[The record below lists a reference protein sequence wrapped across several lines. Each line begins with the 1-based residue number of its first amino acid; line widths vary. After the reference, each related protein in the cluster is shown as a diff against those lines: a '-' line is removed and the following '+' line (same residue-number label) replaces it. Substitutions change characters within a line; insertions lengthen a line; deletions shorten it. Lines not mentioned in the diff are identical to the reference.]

1 MRRCTVPCK
10 TRENVQSLLQ
20 PRASAEDDRTTEV
33 DRPQLG
39 ARPSSYDAVSNDGQ
53 ASVGERIASSMATL
67 TTAERGLAEHLE
79 RHRRELA
86 YASAAQVARELGVS
100 ASTAVRFAQALGFE
114 GWPALQQ
121 ALRAEL
127 HGREGLVDL
136 APTEPGFLSSYVD
149 SQMRNLAFLAAQADE
164 MEAAAETLASAT
176 TVWTV
181 GDRTSA
187 YVSGFARHFLRMV
200 RPDVRSIDAEP
211 GAVPDHLLDVEAD
224 HAVWLVATSRY
235 ARRTVRIARHLSG
248 RAPIVVMTDEGAS
261 PLLPYAT
268 VRLRF
273 ATDSVSS
280 LRSDVAAFATAHA
293 LVLAVARRVP
303 GARARLERAEALWDE
318 FELFHKEEPR

>member
-1 MRRCTVPCK
+1 MQAP
-10 TRENVQSLLQ
+10 LQ
-20 PRASAEDDRTTEV
+20 PRASTEDDS
-33 DRPQLG
+33 
-39 ARPSSYDAVSNDGQ
+39 ARDLDPSRIAAHLASEADGRVT
-53 ASVGERIASSMATL
+53 VGERIASSLATL
-67 TTAERGLAEHLE
+67 TVAERTLADHLV

-100 ASTAVRFAQALGFE
+100 ASTAVRFAQTLGFE
-114 GWPALQQ
+114 GWPALQH

-127 HGREGLVDL
+127 HGLERLVDL
-136 APTEPGFLSSYVD
+136 APRESDFLASYVD
-149 SQMRNLAFLAAQADE
+149 SQTRNLAFLVTQAHDV
-164 MEAAAETLASAT
+164 EAAAEILATAPT
-176 TVWTV
+176 IWTV

-187 YVSGFARHFLRMV
+187 YVAGFARHFLRMV
-200 RPDVRSIDAEP
+200 RPDVRSLDAEP
-211 GAVPDHLLDVEAD
+211 GAVPDHLLDVEPD

-235 ARRTVRIARHLSG
+235 ARRTVRLARHLAG

-303 GARARLERAEALWDE
+303 GARARLERAETLWDE